1 VTLHLS
7 PGVDRARLT
16 ISGHVVDAR
25 GMPVDGALVE
35 AFAGAESETS
45 SGAQALSGA
54 EGRFVLAALDDGSY
68 DVRATTR
75 SEGTAIVHGV
85 RAGASDV
92 ELRLGSPRALLHGI
106 VRDAA
111 GKPVTAFTVV
121 AWPRIGV
128 FGSGPDERATVI
140 DPEGRYALPLAPGT
154 YRVSAAAR
162 GFARAPDQTID
173 VGDSGAEADFTLAR
187 GSRIFGRVVERGSG
201 TALAGANVAFEGH
214 ALDDG
219 IGLATDATTDAD
231 GAFSLDGLPAGRT
244 SLNVQAQGHN
254 GRILGALEVPR
265 EGALGP
271 LTIDLATTPPG
282 EDPTTELVGISA
294 MLGARPEGMLI
305 LSVTP
310 GGGAA
315 DAGLV
320 PGDIVLTIDGQSV
333 EPLGFVGSIQ
343 MIRGP
348 EDSFVTLTVK
358 RKDGSVQTIVV
369 RRKRINF

>member
-1 VTLHLS
+1 
-7 PGVDRARLT
+7 
-16 ISGHVVDAR
+16 
-25 GMPVDGALVE
+25 M
-35 AFAGAESETS
+35 
-45 SGAQALSGA
+45 
-54 EGRFVLAALDDGSY
+54 LAALDDGSY

-75 SEGTAIVHGV
+75 SEGAAIVHGV
-85 RAGASDV
+85 RAGAGDV
-92 ELRLGSPRALLHGI
+92 ELRLGSPR
-106 VRDAA
+106 RDPARRRARRRRQAGHRVHRRRLAA
-111 GKPVTAFTVV
+111 
-121 AWPRIGV
+121 RRRLRR
-128 FGSGPDERATVI
+128 GPEERATVI
-140 DPEGRYALPLAPGT
+140 DPEGRYALPLPPGT
-154 YRVSAAAR
+154 YCVSAAAR

-201 TALAGANVAFEGH
+201 KALAGANVAFEGH
-214 ALDDG
+214 ALGDE
-219 IGLATDATTDAD
+219 IGLATDATSDAD

-254 GRILGALEVPR
+254 GRILGALDVPR

-271 LTIDLATTPPG
+271 LTIDLAKTPPG
-282 EDPTTELVGISA
+282 EDPTTELVGIAA
-294 MLGARPEGMLI
+294 MLGARPRRHAHPQRRARRRRGRR
-305 LSVTP
+305 
-310 GGGAA
+310 GAR
-315 DAGLV
+315 

-369 RRKRINF
+369 RESA